1 METATPNRLDRAAK
15 LLSLLTDTC
24 RFLVL
29 LALTAFALTAMASP
43 DWARK
48 RLADLGLSVKE
59 VNAFGVRLVANEA
72 FDVAANLAEA
82 RATLD
87 QLKAQPGIAV
97 DASALKKVS
106 DRIEQASASLGRQ
119 DQAIKDVRQQAGIVP
134 PPLPETGWV
143 YVGRLAEDRSWL
155 PGWSIDATRTRL
167 DGAQVRQLGLKAD
180 AVVLGN
186 GNECTQLKLE
196 ELQPPTAQD
205 LQAPQILLDGE
216 ARPLLD
222 VIATASCPSKG
233 KGQWLYAKI
242 RIARESVKFVK
253 YQDLIRR

>member
-1 METATPNRLDRAAK
+1 METATPNRLDRTAK
-15 LLSLLTDTC
+15 LLSLLSDAC
-24 RFLVL
+24 RLLVL
-29 LALTAFALTAMASP
+29 LTLTVFALTAMAAP
-43 DWARK
+43 DWARMHLGK
-48 RLADLGLSVKE
+48 LGLSLKE

-72 FDVAANLAEA
+72 FDVAASLAEA

-97 DASALKKVS
+97 DPSVLKKVS
-106 DRIEQASASLGRQ
+106 DRIDQASASLGRQ
-119 DQAIKDVRQQAGIVP
+119 DQALKDVRQQAGIVP

-155 PGWSIDATRTRL
+155 PGWSIDATRTRI
-167 DGAQVRQLGLKAD
+167 DGAQVQQLALKAD

-196 ELQPPTAQD
+196 DVQPPTEQER
-205 LQAPQILLDGE
+205 LAPQILLDGE
-216 ARPLLD
+216 ARPVID

-233 KGQWLYAKI
+233 NGQWLYAKI

-253 YQDLIRR
+253 YQDLVRR